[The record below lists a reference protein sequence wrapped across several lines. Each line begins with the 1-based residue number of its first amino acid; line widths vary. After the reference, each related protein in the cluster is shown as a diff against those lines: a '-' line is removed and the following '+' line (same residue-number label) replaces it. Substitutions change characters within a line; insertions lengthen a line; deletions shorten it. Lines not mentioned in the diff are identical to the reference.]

1 MKLVDVMSASGL
13 SMYAIVALV
22 LFVAAFCAV
31 LFMILA
37 PGASARHAHA
47 SRLPFEDD
55 ASPTAR
61 LRSSHE
67 Q

>member
-37 PGASARHAHA
+37 PGAAARHAQA
-47 SRLPFEDD
+47 SRLPLEDD
-55 ASPTAR
+55 APLAAG

>member
-37 PGASARHAHA
+37 PGAASRHAHA
-47 SRLPFEDD
+47 SRLPLEDD
-55 ASPTAR
+55 APLAVGH
-61 LRSSHE
+61 RSSHE